1 MSYIGNTPT
10 LGHFPTDTFTSV
22 GGSTYTLS
30 QSPSTTGAIEV
41 SVQGVT
47 QAVSAYSLSG
57 PTLTLAGVVSGDIV
71 FVRHLG
77 ETLLVPIVSD
87 DTITTAKIVNDAVD
101 GTKIADNA
109 IDSEHYTD
117 LSIDTAHIGND
128 QITLAKMAGGT
139 DGQII
144 TYDASGDPVAVGP
157 GTDGQVLTSTG
168 ANSPPAFEA
177 SPSGSTTVS
186 GSVEL
191 LTNAEAITG
200 SDTTRA
206 MTATAMRAA
215 LVDGNETQMARFI
228 MNDMAEK
235 TIVKGNLGATPAFD
249 FSAGGFQTG
258 TNNQTIT
265 SSTFTGAVTS
275 DDFCMMVLNLTNG
288 SAFSITWPTTVDWV
302 GGTAPTLTASGLDV
316 LCFFTFDAAATN
328 VYGFVIGLDVK

>member
-10 LGHFPTDTFTSV
+10 TGHFPTDTFTSV

-30 QSPSTTGAIEV
+30 QIPASTGAIEV
-41 SVQGVT
+41 SVQGVL
-47 QAVSAYSLSG
+47 QAVSAYSLNG
-57 PTLTLAGVVSGDIV
+57 TTLTLAGVTTDDVI

-77 ETLLVPIVSD
+77 ETLLIPTPGDGTVS
-87 DTITTAKIVNDAVD
+87 TIKIANDAVD

-109 IDSEHYTD
+109 INSEHYTD
-117 LSIDTAHIGND
+117 GSIDLVHLQT
-128 QITLAKMAGGT
+128 GT

-144 TYDASGDPVAVGP
+144 SWDASGDPVAVGP

-168 ANSPPAFEA
+168 AGSPPAFEA
-177 SPSGSTTVS
+177 AASTPSGSTTVS

-288 SAFSITWPTTVDWV
+288 AAFSITWPTTVDWV